1 MSPFSEF
8 VIPSPAKDRTCLL
21 MVEILRFAQ
30 NDSRVPLL
38 LSSGRRGG
46 ACSVRFAY
54 NPHVTLTLDAIK
66 QQYEA
71 LHAGPAWID
80 RSYRALIE
88 VTGKDRV
95 AWAHNL
101 TTNQVKTLSRD
112 EGNYA
117 FVLNV
122 QGRILFDLNIVVRAE
137 SIWLDLD
144 RRFLPTALTHFNKYI
159 IMEDVRL
166 TDRSGDFVRVAL
178 AGRHAKT
185 LLAEFGAGQA
195 AAMPAVSMTTITHA
209 QTQIDVLRD
218 DFCGVFAVDLF
229 VPVSIASTFEAE
241 IKGPRRPAP
250 AIPISDEVAQIRR
263 IEAGI
268 PWPGAEITDDVL
280 SAETRQLERAVSFQK
295 GCYLGQEIVERM
307 RARKVVARMLSGL
320 KVSGQAVPPAG
331 ADVIA
336 DTGAVVGKITSAC
349 HSVALNAPV
358 ALAYIKTGSAAPGAA
373 LQIRWGENTAPAVV
387 AGLPFVQAE
396 S

>member
-1 MSPFSEF
+1 M
-8 VIPSPAKDRTCLL
+8 T
-21 MVEILRFAQ
+21 
-30 NDSRVPLL
+30 
-38 LSSGRRGG
+38 
-46 ACSVRFAY
+46 
-54 NPHVTLTLDAIK
+54 
-66 QQYEA
+66 QQYAA
-71 LHAGPAWID
+71 LNAGPVWID

-122 QGRILFDLNIVVRAE
+122 QGRILFDLNVVVRAE
-137 SIWLDLD
+137 SIWIDLD
-144 RRFLPTALTHFNKYI
+144 CRFLQTALTHFHKYI

-166 TDRSGDFVRVAL
+166 SDRSRDFVCVAL

-185 LLAEFGAGQA
+185 LLAEFGAGHA
-195 AAMPAVSMTTITHA
+195 AAMPAVSMTTITYA
-209 QTQIDVLRD
+209 QEKIEVMRN

-229 VPVSIASTFEAE
+229 VPVSIASALEAE
-241 IKGPRRPAP
+241 IKGPHRSVP
-250 AIPISDEVAQIRR
+250 AIQVDGEVVLIRR

-307 RARKVVARMLSGL
+307 RARKVVAKVLSGL
-320 KVSGQAVPPAG
+320 KMSGDAVPPAG
-331 ADVIA
+331 VEIIA
-336 DTGAVVGKITSAC
+336 DGGAVVGKVTSAC
-349 HSVALNAPV
+349 HSVALKTPI
-358 ALAYIKTGSAAPGAA
+358 ALAYIKTGFATPGVA
-373 LQIRWGENTAPAVV
+373 LQVRWGENMAPALV

-396 S
+396 T